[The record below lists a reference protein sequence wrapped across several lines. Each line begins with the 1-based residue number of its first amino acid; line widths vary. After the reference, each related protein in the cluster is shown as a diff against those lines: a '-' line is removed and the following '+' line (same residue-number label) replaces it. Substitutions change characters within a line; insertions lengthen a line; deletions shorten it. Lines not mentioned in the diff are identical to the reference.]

1 MVKRRIKRNKIAF
14 WLAIVSAV
22 FLFISGTTGVAT
34 WARIGSLVYDFFNSS
49 FVRFLFIPILI
60 IASLGAFSVL
70 IGAVLARKR
79 KVFAARMFI
88 LFGSGAGLIGFLFN
102 LFLSAINLD
111 ISVGSYLSFS
121 SLGII
126 FSLISQGFL
135 KKKKSLLKKVV
146 KKI

>member
-14 WLAIVSAV
+14 WLAIVSAI

-34 WARIGSLVYDFFNSS
+34 WVRIGSFVYDLFISS
-49 FVRFLFIPILI
+49 FVIFLFIPILI

-70 IGAVLARKR
+70 IGAIFAWKKKFFSARI
-79 KVFAARMFI
+79 FI
-88 LFGSGAGLIGFLFN
+88 LLGSGAGLIGFLFN
-102 LFLSAINLD
+102 LFLSAINLN
-111 ISVGSYLSFS
+111 ISVGPYLSFS

-135 KKKKSLLKKVV
+135 KKKKSLLKEVV